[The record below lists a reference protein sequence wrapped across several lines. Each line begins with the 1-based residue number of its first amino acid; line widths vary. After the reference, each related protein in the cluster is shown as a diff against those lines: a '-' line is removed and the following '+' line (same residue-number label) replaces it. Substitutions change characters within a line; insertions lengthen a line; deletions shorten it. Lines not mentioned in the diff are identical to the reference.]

1 MVYIKKKDRP
11 AAAVTDENQALLDRI
26 EQLEREKAE
35 LVKTQIDSEPD
46 DAMAYLKA
54 QNAEMMKALASV
66 VARGNGQPV
75 DPGALKSRKNLPS
88 GYGAP
93 YVLTPDRKAQVQAIF
108 AKFEG
113 KGIEHKFDDA
123 SGSVTFRKKVKIRV
137 YDKDNEVWVREEAWK
152 SESVH
157 CSSSDTTISKLIKFL
172 LLV

>member
-1 MVYIKKKDRP
+1 MAKPKKQSTPINTED
-11 AAAVTDENQALLDRI
+11 NQTLLDRI
-26 EQLEREKAE
+26 EQLEREKAA

-75 DPGALKSRKNLPS
+75 DPGALKSRKNLPA

-93 YVLTPDRKAQVQAIF
+93 YTLTPDRKAQVQAIF
-108 AKFEG
+108 AKHEG

-123 SGSVTFRKKVKIRV
+123 SGSVTFRKKIKIRV
-137 YDKDNEVWVREEAWK
+137 YDKENEVWTREEAWK

-157 CSSSDTTISKLIKFL
+157 CSSSDTTINKLIKFL